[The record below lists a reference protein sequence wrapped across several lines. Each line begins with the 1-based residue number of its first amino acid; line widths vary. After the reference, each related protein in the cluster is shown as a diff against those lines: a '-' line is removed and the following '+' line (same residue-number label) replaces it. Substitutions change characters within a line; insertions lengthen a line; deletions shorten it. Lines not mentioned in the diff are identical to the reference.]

1 MDRDQLLYRQLQAG
15 TCAVTIGTRT
25 ESGAGPQLIA
35 DVPIGLRY
43 RIPAIT

>member
-1 MDRDQLLYRQLQAG
+1 MDRDQLLYRQPQVG
-15 TCAVTIGTRT
+15 TCAVTIGTRM
-25 ESGAGPQLIA
+25 ESGAGPHIIA